1 MNPEENSAEVSQ
13 RTTTDGA
20 TERQPD
26 LFSGEEFSRG
36 KTRSRPPARKPR
48 KDAAPEL
55 DETIREVL
63 DRELKANP
71 AEDEEIAPAGDIPV
85 PEADPLLRVPAS
97 PLLRVPPK
105 APPLPEADWLPARML
120 NEYVYCPRLFF
131 YEHVDGI
138 FVHNADTER
147 GKDIH
152 SRVDKGS
159 GALPVPVP
167 APDSPE
173 AAAPPEEPETAHLR
187 PRGLEG
193 CRPLHPAPPA
203 EPENIHSRSVQMGSA
218 RLGVTAKLDL
228 VESDDNELCPVDYKA
243 GSPREGTEA
252 NELWPADRMQLGLQ
266 MLILRENG
274 YSCRRGFIYY
284 RGAKQRV
291 PLEWNDDL
299 ERWLGAQAA
308 EARAVLRSRVRPDPL
323 NDSPKCPRCSLVS
336 VCLPDETRFLR
347 EQESEGESDDSIIN
361 NQPSTINSPR
371 PRRLIAARDDSRA
384 LYLNSQGLRVG
395 IKDRVIDVKEK
406 DRTIEQIRLTDVHHV
421 ALFGNIQVSTQAVR
435 QLCHEE
441 IPLTYF
447 STGGWFY
454 GITRGHSL
462 TNILLRR
469 AQFRAAENPAAC
481 LELARRFV
489 SGKIRNARKMLMRNA
504 LVQPLPALQR
514 LKRASRD
521 ALEAESA
528 ESLLG
533 VEGAAAA
540 VYFGEFGGMLK
551 ADDDDLPGLETP
563 ASAPVLQFDF
573 RGRNR
578 RPPTDPVNALLS
590 FAYSLLAKDCTVALL
605 AVGFDPWMGFY
616 HQPRPGRPA
625 LALDLMEE
633 FRPLIAES
641 SVLTAI
647 NNHMISPADFVRAG
661 AAVNLSPAGRKKFL
675 HAYEQ
680 RMNHLIIHP
689 IFDYKVSYR
698 RALELQARLLAR
710 VLEGEIPHYTPFLT
724 R

>member
-1 MNPEENSAEVSQ
+1 MKPEETEVSQ
-13 RTTTDGA
+13 RIPTDGTVECQA
-20 TERQPD
+20 D
-26 LFSGEEFSRG
+26 LFAVDEIPRG
-36 KTRSRPPARKPR
+36 KSRPRSPARKPR
-48 KDAAPEL
+48 KNPAPEL

-63 DRELKANP
+63 DRELKTQPDENP
-71 AEDEEIAPAGDIPV
+71 ELAPA
-85 PEADPLLRVPAS
+85 ADAS
-97 PLLRVPPK
+97 
-105 APPLPEADWLPARML
+105 LPQADWLPARML

-131 YEHVDGI
+131 YEHIDGI

-152 SRVDKGS
+152 TRVDKGS
-159 GALPVPVP
+159 GALPVPP
-167 APDSPE
+167 SGSE
-173 AAAPPEEPETAHLR
+173 AS
-187 PRGLEG
+187 
-193 CRPLHPAPPA
+193 APPA

-218 RLGVTAKLDL
+218 RLEVTAKLDL
-228 VESDDNELCPVDYKA
+228 VESGGANGEISPVDYKA
-243 GSPREGTEA
+243 GSPREGAEA
-252 NELWPADRMQLGLQ
+252 HELWPADRMQLGLQ

-274 YSCRRGFIYY
+274 YRCQRGFIYY
-284 RGAKQRV
+284 RGTKQRV
-291 PLEWNDDL
+291 PLEWDDDL
-299 ERWLGAQAA
+299 DRWLVSQVT
-308 EARAVLRSRVRPDPL
+308 EARALLRSRVRPDPL
-323 NDSPKCPRCSLVS
+323 TDSPKCPRCSLVS

-347 EQESEGESDDSIIN
+347 TQESESDSESERGEN
-361 NQPSTINSPR
+361 PGAVNP
-371 PRRLIAARDDSRA
+371 PRRLIASRDDSRA

-395 IKDRVIDVKEK
+395 IKDRVIEVKEK
-406 DRTIEQIRLTDVHHV
+406 DRTIDQIRLNDVHHV
-421 ALFGNIQVSTQAVR
+421 ALFGNIQMSTQAVQ
-435 QLCHEE
+435 QLCRDE

-462 TNILLRR
+462 SNILLRR
-469 AQFRAAENPAAC
+469 AQFRTADSPAAC

-514 LKRASRD
+514 LKRASHE

-528 ESLLG
+528 DSLLG

-540 VYFGEFGGMLK
+540 AYFAEFSGMLK
-551 ADDDDLPGLETP
+551 TDDDDLPGLETP
-563 ASAPVLQFDF
+563 AAAPALHFDF

-641 SVLTAI
+641 SILTAL
-647 NNHMISPADFVRAG
+647 NNRMVGPADFVRAG

>member
-1 MNPEENSAEVSQ
+1 MKPEENEVS
-13 RTTTDGA
+13 TTDDA
-20 TERQPD
+20 VERQPD
-26 LFSGEEFSRG
+26 LFSGEDFARG
-36 KTRSRPPARKPR
+36 KPRSRTPTRKPR
-48 KDAAPEL
+48 KDSAPEL

-63 DRELKANP
+63 DREFKSPPPNGAD
-71 AEDEEIAPAGDIPV
+71 AETPTVFD
-85 PEADPLLRVPAS
+85 
-97 PLLRVPPK
+97 
-105 APPLPEADWLPARML
+105 EADWLPARML
-120 NEYVYCPRLFF
+120 NEFVYCPRLFF

-159 GALPVPVP
+159 GALP
-167 APDSPE
+167 APE
-173 AAAPPEEPETAHLR
+173 AAEPGTSANGDTPSEIKVQTSDS
-187 PRGLEG
+187 
-193 CRPLHPAPPA
+193 
-203 EPENIHSRSVQMGSA
+203 ENIHSRSVQMGSA
-218 RLGVTAKLDL
+218 RLGVSAKLDL
-228 VESDDNELCPVDYKA
+228 VESDGEAGEISPVDYKA
-243 GSPREGTEA
+243 GSPREGAEA
-252 NELWPADRMQLGLQ
+252 NELWPADRMQLGLH

-284 RGAKQRV
+284 RGTKQRV
-291 PLEWNDDL
+291 PLEWDDDL
-299 ERWLGAQAA
+299 ERWLGRQVA
-308 EARAVLRSRVRPDPL
+308 EARALLRSRVRPDPL

-336 VCLPDETRFLR
+336 VCMPDETRFLR
-347 EQESEGESDDSIIN
+347 TQESEGEADDSIN
-361 NQPSTINSPR
+361 NQQSTINSSR

-384 LYLNSQGLRVG
+384 LYLNTQGLRVG
-395 IKDRVIDVKEK
+395 IRDRVIDVKEK

-421 ALFGNIQVSTQAVR
+421 ALFGNIQVSTQAVQ
-435 QLCHEE
+435 QLCREE

-462 TNILLRR
+462 ANILLRR
-469 AQFRAAENPAAC
+469 AQFRTAENPAAC

-514 LKRASRD
+514 LKRASHD

-540 VYFGEFGGMLK
+540 AYFAEFGGMLK
-551 ADDDDLPGLETP
+551 TDDDDLPGLETP
-563 ASAPVLQFDF
+563 AAAPALQFDF

-590 FAYSLLAKDCTVALL
+590 FAYSLLVKDCTVALL

-625 LALDLMEE
+625 LSLDLMEE

-647 NNHMISPADFVRAG
+647 NNRMVGPADFVRAG
-661 AAVNLSPAGRKKFL
+661 EAVNLSPAGRKKFL

>member
-1 MNPEENSAEVSQ
+1 MKPEETEVSQ
-13 RTTTDGA
+13 RAMTDGA
-20 TERQPD
+20 VERQAD
-26 LFSGEEFSRG
+26 LFSGDDFARG
-36 KTRSRPPARKPR
+36 KARSRSAARKSR
-48 KDAAPEL
+48 KDPAPEL
-55 DETIREVL
+55 DDTIREVL
-63 DRELKANP
+63 DRELKTQP
-71 AEDEEIAPAGDIPV
+71 DESADLAPARN
-85 PEADPLLRVPAS
+85 A
-97 PLLRVPPK
+97 
-105 APPLPEADWLPARML
+105 PLPEADWLPARML

-131 YEHVDGI
+131 YEHIDGI

-152 SRVDKGS
+152 TRVDKGS
-159 GALPVPVP
+159 GALPAP
-167 APDSPE
+167 APAPAPSATQDNPD
-173 AAAPPEEPETAHLR
+173 AA
-187 PRGLEG
+187 
-193 CRPLHPAPPA
+193 APPA
-203 EPENIHSRSVQMGSA
+203 EPANIHSRSVQMGSA
-218 RLGVTAKLDL
+218 RLEVTAKLDL
-228 VESDDNELCPVDYKA
+228 VESGDANGEISPVDYKA
-243 GSPREGTEA
+243 GSPREGGEA

-274 YSCRRGFIYY
+274 YACQRGFIYY
-284 RGAKQRV
+284 RGTRQRV
-291 PLEWNDDL
+291 PLEWDDDL
-299 ERWLGAQAA
+299 DRWLTTQVTD
-308 EARAVLRSRVRPDPL
+308 ARALLRSRVRPDPL

-347 EQESEGESDDSIIN
+347 TQESESDGEREEAKPQS
-361 NQPSTINSPR
+361 
-371 PRRLIAARDDSRA
+371 PRRLIAARDDARA

-395 IKDRVIDVKEK
+395 IKDRVIEVKEK
-406 DRTIEQIRLTDVHHV
+406 DRTIDQIRLNDVHHV
-421 ALFGNIQVSTQAVR
+421 ALFGNIQMSTQAVQ
-435 QLCHEE
+435 QLCRDE

-462 TNILLRR
+462 ANILLRR
-469 AQFRAAENPAAC
+469 AQFRTSDSPAAC
-481 LELARRFV
+481 LDLARRFV

-514 LKRASRD
+514 LKRASHE

-533 VEGAAAA
+533 IEGAAAA
-540 VYFGEFGGMLK
+540 AYFAEFGGMLK
-551 ADDDDLPGLETP
+551 TDDDDLPGLETP
-563 ASAPVLQFDF
+563 AAAPALQFDF

-647 NNHMISPADFVRAG
+647 NNRMVGPADFVRAG
-661 AAVNLSPAGRKKFL
+661 SAVNLSAAGRKKFL